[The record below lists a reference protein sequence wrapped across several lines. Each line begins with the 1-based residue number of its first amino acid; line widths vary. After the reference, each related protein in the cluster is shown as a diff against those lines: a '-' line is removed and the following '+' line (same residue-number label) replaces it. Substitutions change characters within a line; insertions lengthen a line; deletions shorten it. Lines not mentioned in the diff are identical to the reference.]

1 VAWIDGMLSH
11 DDVTRI
17 VDVVREEMGWLATP

>member
-1 VAWIDGMLSH
+1 VAWIDGRLSD

-17 VDVVREEMGWLATP
+17 VEIVREEMGWLGTP